1 VKTHIRP
8 KAKNEREGDEE
19 FYVSFVSAPITVFE
33 ADADRKIGV
42 LVLTSDLPGRFDEDN
57 SKVVEHLAEVL
68 AQFFFY
74 FSIASDSAVAM

>member
-1 VKTHIRP
+1 
-8 KAKNEREGDEE
+8 
-19 FYVSFVSAPITVFE
+19 VFE